1 MSYSKER
8 TGYFEG
14 LRQGAISIAAY
25 DGPICN
31 ECIHRKAGEIKCNA
45 YPDGIP
51 RNILTGKIDH
61 RKKYI
66 NDNGIRFEP
75 IPRREDG

>member
-1 MSYSKER
+1 MSYSNER
-8 TGYFEG
+8 IGYFKAR
-14 LRQGAISIAAY
+14 RQSAVNPESY

-31 ECIHRKAGEIKCNA
+31 ECIHKKLGEIKCNA